1 MLLSLLKNHM
11 GGDLNQRVNCF
22 GNFNRIDPALI
33 QTIWQFTDMV
43 RKGKL
48 AEILSKAVHADN
60 SELYMV
66 AYRDFVKIK
75 EVSLSEFL
83 KLSEGFQLIPASRIV
98 YIKRLNETLYKKI
111 FTCNL

>member
-1 MLLSLLKNHM
+1 
-11 GGDLNQRVNCF
+11 
-22 GNFNRIDPALI
+22 
-33 QTIWQFTDMV
+33 MV

-60 SELYMV
+60 PELYMV
-66 AYRDFVKIK
+66 AYRDFAKIK